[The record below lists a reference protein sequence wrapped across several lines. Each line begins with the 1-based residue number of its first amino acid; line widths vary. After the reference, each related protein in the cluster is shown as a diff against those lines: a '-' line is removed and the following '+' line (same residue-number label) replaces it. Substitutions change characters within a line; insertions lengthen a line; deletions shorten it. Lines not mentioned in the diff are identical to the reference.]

1 MIFAFSFHY
10 AIYTTIFSHQ
20 KEYKQEQ
27 EALFKYAELL
37 YKYLV
42 AVFLETY
49 RAVTQENNLSIG
61 YTNER
66 IFLLKYCLLEK
77 AIYELGYELN
87 SRPKW
92 TIIPL
97 KGIANIMNS

>member
-1 MIFAFSFHY
+1 M
-10 AIYTTIFSHQ
+10 
-20 KEYKQEQ
+20 
-27 EALFKYAELL
+27 
-37 YKYLV
+37 V

-49 RAVTQENNLSIG
+49 REITQEANLSIG

-66 IFLLKYCLLEK
+66 IYLLKYCLLEK

-97 KGIANIMNS
+97 KGIANILNS